1 MKIQICIGSSCHLK
15 GAPLIIELFQKSIA
29 EHHLED
35 KVDLVGSFC
44 LGKCGSEG
52 VSIVIDDE
60 LITGV
65 TQDNFYR
72 LFDEKVLKKL

>member
-15 GAPLIIELFQKSIA
+15 GAPQIIELFQKA
-29 EHHLED
+29 LVEHHLEE

-65 TQDNFYR
+65 TQENFYR
-72 LFDEKVLKKL
+72 LFDEKILKKL